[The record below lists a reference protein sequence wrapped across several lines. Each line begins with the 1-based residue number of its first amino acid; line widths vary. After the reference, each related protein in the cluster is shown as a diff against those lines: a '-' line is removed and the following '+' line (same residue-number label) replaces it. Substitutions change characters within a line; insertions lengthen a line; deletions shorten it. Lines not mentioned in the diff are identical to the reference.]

1 MHSSQGG
8 AVRALESNIVR
19 AHQMAHQY
27 TDIDVSPTG
36 SSGLAG
42 VLEIR
47 DELGDD
53 EKVLVMFSGKSR

>member
-1 MHSSQGG
+1 
-8 AVRALESNIVR
+8 
-19 AHQMAHQY
+19 MAHEY

-47 DELGDD
+47 DELDDD
-53 EKVLVMFSGKSR
+53 EKVIVMFSGKSR